1 MAGAHQEKVVAGL
14 RRYWS
19 TQQLTPDLLAQLPP
33 LRRAVVRAAAPESF
47 AAATV
52 SAAMV
57 LHAERCG
64 TDRFGWIGD
73 SRSLVLAH
81 SAAAMAA
88 DLHVVPTRAHR
99 DELNLVAGCDH
110 LVIDTF
116 RGALGTDRWVQQ
128 RILDLVRRARC
139 VYVLAQA
146 GQALADAPA
155 LRAEFGS
162 YPVLD
167 CRIPTPTTTGR
178 APRVELHG
186 AG

>member
-19 TQQLTPDLLAQLPP
+19 TQQLAPDLLAQLPP
-33 LRRAVVRAAAPESF
+33 LPRAVVLAAAPESF

-64 TDRFGWIGD
+64 TERFGWIGD

-81 SAAAMAA
+81 AAASMAT

-99 DELNLVAGCDH
+99 DELRLVDGCDH

-128 RILDLVRRARC
+128 RILGLVRAARC

-146 GQALADAPA
+146 GQALADAPG
-155 LRAEFGS
+155 LRREFGA
-162 YPVLD
+162 YPALE
-167 CRIPTPTTTGR
+167 CRIPGATTAAR
-178 APRVELHG
+178 AARGEY
-186 AG
+186 

>member
-1 MAGAHQEKVVAGL
+1 MAGAQQEKVVAGL

-19 TQQLTPDLLAQLPP
+19 TQQLTPDLLTQLPP

-57 LHAERCG
+57 LHAGDCG

-81 SAAAMAA
+81 AAAAMSSG
-88 DLHVVPTRAHR
+88 LHVVPTRAHR
-99 DELNLVAGCDH
+99 DELNLVSDCDH

-116 RGALGTDRWVQQ
+116 RGALGTERWVQQ
-128 RILDLVRRARC
+128 RILALVRAARC

-146 GQALADAPA
+146 GQALADGPG
-155 LRAEFGS
+155 LRAEFAS

-167 CRIPTPTTTGR
+167 CRIPGTAKVVARG
-178 APRVELHG
+178 APSGVDG
-186 AG
+186 

>member
-33 LRRAVVRAAAPESF
+33 MRRAVVLATAPESF

-64 TDRFGWIGD
+64 TERFGWIGD

-81 SAAAMAA
+81 AAASMTTE
-88 DLHVVPTRAHR
+88 LEVVPTRAGR
-99 DELNLVAGCDH
+99 DELALVAGCDH
-110 LVIDTF
+110 LVVDTF
-116 RGALGTDRWVQQ
+116 RGALGTDRWVQ
-128 RILDLVRRARC
+128 RHLLALIRAARC

-155 LRAEFGS
+155 LRAEFGA
-162 YPVLD
+162 YPVLE
-167 CRIPTPTTTGR
+167 CRIPVPATVARGVR
-178 APRVELHG
+178 
-186 AG
+186 

>member
-1 MAGAHQEKVVAGL
+1 MMAGAHQEKVVAGL

-19 TQQLTPDLLAQLPP
+19 TQQLTPDLLVQLPP
-33 LRRAVVRAAAPESF
+33 LQRAVVRAAAPESF

-52 SAAMV
+52 GAAMV

-64 TDRFGWIGD
+64 TDRLGWIGD

-81 SAAAMAA
+81 AAASMAA
-88 DLHVVPTRAHR
+88 GLHVVPTRAHR

-116 RGALGTDRWVQQ
+116 RGALGTERWVQQ
-128 RILDLVRRARC
+128 RVLALVRAAGC

-146 GQALADAPA
+146 GQALADAPG

-162 YPVLD
+162 YP
-167 CRIPTPTTTGR
+167 
-178 APRVELHG
+178 
-186 AG
+186 

>member
-19 TQQLTPDLLAQLPP
+19 TQQLTPDLLAQLPL

-57 LHAERCG
+57 LHAGDCG

-81 SAAAMAA
+81 AAAAMAGG
-88 DLHVVPTRAHR
+88 LHVVPTRAHR
-99 DELNLVAGCDH
+99 DELNLVADCDH

-116 RGALGTDRWVQQ
+116 RGALGTHRWVQD
-128 RILDLVRRARC
+128 RILAFVRSARC

-146 GQALADAPA
+146 GQALADGPG
-155 LRAEFGS
+155 LRAEFAS

-167 CRIPTPTTTGR
+167 CRVPGATAKPVSR
-178 APRVELHG
+178 APSD
-186 AG
+186 AGS